1 MIMDNAAKTPKFTA
15 LNLPDLLDAA
25 THLPASGRL
34 TLSKTNLTYL
44 KIDDDYIH
52 QLFPLLQNPQIQKPN
67 YFAPGSEGAHMSVI
81 YPEENTLIRP
91 TDLNQTHQFI
101 IKDVLAAE
109 LNAKKYYI
117 LATESPSLL
126 NLRRHYKLSDLLYFR
141 GYSIGFHITVGFEL
155 A

>member
-67 YFAPGSEGAHMSVI
+67 YFAP
-81 YPEENTLIRP
+81 
-91 TDLNQTHQFI
+91 HQFI

-117 LATESPSLL
+117 LAAESPSLL